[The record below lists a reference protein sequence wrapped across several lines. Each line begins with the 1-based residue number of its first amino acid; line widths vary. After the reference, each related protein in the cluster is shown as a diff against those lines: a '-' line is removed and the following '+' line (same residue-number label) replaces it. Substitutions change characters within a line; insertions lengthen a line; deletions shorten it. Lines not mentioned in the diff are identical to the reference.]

1 MTNVNLSRMEQFLYR
16 GNYFPYGTE
25 PAPASGWA
33 EAFTAEEIRNAQTYD
48 HVDEI
53 TRTGLIHNHNVAI
66 NAGSEKFRLY
76 ASFNYYDQNSILKVS
91 DMKRFSGRLNFEANF
106 NKNVKLS
113 VASMYSH
120 CRQTIRR
127 REMRAPIRMPM
138 RRCRPTLP
146 FTSRRTCRYTMKTEI
161 RPLPSLR

>member
-1 MTNVNLSRMEQFLYR
+1 MLS
-16 GNYFPYGTE
+16 PCTE
-25 PAPASGWA
+25 KEPSGWA

-91 DMKRFSGRLNFEANF
+91 DMKRFSGRLNFVMWNQTAGLGVSGEMEVVVF
-106 NKNVKLS
+106 PFS
-113 VASMYSH
+113 SYSG
-120 CRQTIRR
+120 
-127 REMRAPIRMPM
+127 M
-138 RRCRPTLP
+138 
-146 FTSRRTCRYTMKTEI
+146 FDGK
-161 RPLPSLR
+161 